1 MRLKETD
8 IEYATVRNDYGELE
22 TLPDSKPTRKQRF
35 DAALRLA
42 GLSIE
47 QWRTRYYRVSWQHL
61 NEVFKGERT
70 ASAELNAAID
80 EVIQKYL
87 GDAAA

>member
-1 MRLKETD
+1 M
-8 IEYATVRNDYGELE
+8 RNDNSEVE
-22 TLPDSKPTRKQRF
+22 TLPDSRPTRKQRF
-35 DAALRLA
+35 DAALRLG

-47 QWRTRYYRVSWQHL
+47 QWRTKHYRVSWQHL
-61 NEVFKGERT
+61 NEVFNGRRV

-80 EVIQKYL
+80 EVIRKYL